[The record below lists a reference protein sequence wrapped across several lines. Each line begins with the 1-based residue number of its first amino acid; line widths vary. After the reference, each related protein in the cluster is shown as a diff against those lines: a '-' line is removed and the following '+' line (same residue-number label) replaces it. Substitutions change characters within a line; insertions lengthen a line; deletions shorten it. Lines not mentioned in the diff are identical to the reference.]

1 MDKHKPSDE
10 MIKDLD
16 NILSRLNAMEIV
28 ASDDYQKS
36 SIKIMRALVD
46 GQMHSINEFQ
56 HLKKGMDLLM
66 LQLFDVHG
74 VFNDEFAAARET
86 VASGLA
92 VSIRPGSGIE
102 VVDAAGY
109 PLERKGSEVSFR
121 PGDLFAGQERRIWL
135 TLRAPTSA
143 EGEFPLGRF
152 AVSYREPFLNAMEVS
167 LFGLMWRGSWRLVPT
182 RTNSVA
188 LFPGRKTR

>member
-28 ASDDYQKS
+28 ASDNYQKS

-66 LQLFDVHG
+66 LQLFDVQNK
-74 VFNDEFAAARET
+74 V
-86 VASGLA
+86 
-92 VSIRPGSGIE
+92 
-102 VVDAAGY
+102 
-109 PLERKGSEVSFR
+109 
-121 PGDLFAGQERRIWL
+121 
-135 TLRAPTSA
+135 
-143 EGEFPLGRF
+143 
-152 AVSYREPFLNAMEVS
+152 
-167 LFGLMWRGSWRLVPT
+167 
-182 RTNSVA
+182 NS
-188 LFPGRKTR
+188 